1 MKDRRIVWCVRRST
15 WLVVA
20 AVAAVGIAAVVDA
33 LPTEQTLN
41 EQGPEQTS
49 ALDRRPRPAGAF
61 DARGVL
67 YYTDDLCRLRAV
79 ALPSFTPVSALEWD
93 ECGFSLSPA
102 GGTVMGSGV
111 VWQSQG
117 ERRAAAISGLVYV
130 VVDSTGLEYRLTGTA
145 PAFRPDGTLT
155 FVRDGAIVQASDL
168 CASSPPYPG
177 CERVLV
183 TRRDLLEPLQT
194 KEAAAEAEVKAIAW
208 LTQTS
213 LAAAFSFGDADDHVI
228 AIYEGTN
235 LVRTISG
242 FGGRV
247 TELLVSPGRSYAA
260 ARLERPSGFVLI
272 DADGEPFILEEI
284 QRDFSGRPPF
294 TGGRA
299 LTWSPDDAWTA
310 IARKET
316 IVFFRMGPEHPDVV
330 HVPLVAHDLAWVSVP
345 FDGPAPDH
353 VPSAG

>member
-1 MKDRRIVWCVRRST
+1 VQRGSWA
-15 WLVVA
+15 VVA

-33 LPTEQTLN
+33 LPTERAADPARSPATMEL
-41 EQGPEQTS
+41 EK
-49 ALDRRPRPAGAF
+49 RPRSAETF
-61 DARGVL
+61 DAKGVL

-102 GGTVMGSGV
+102 GGAVMGSGV
-111 VWQSQG
+111 VWESQG

-130 VVDSTGLEYRLTGTA
+130 VVDSAGLEYRLTGTA

-155 FVRDGAIVQASDL
+155 FVRDGAIIQASDL

-177 CERVLV
+177 CERVLL

-194 KEAAAEAEVKAIAW
+194 NAAAADTEVKAIAW
-208 LTQTS
+208 LTETR
-213 LAAAFSFGDADDHVI
+213 LAAAFAFGDADDHVI

-235 LVRTISG
+235 LVGTIAG

-247 TELLVSPGRSYAA
+247 TDLLVSPGRSYAA
-260 ARLERPSGFVLI
+260 ARLERPSGFVLL

-299 LTWSPDDAWTA
+299 LTWSPDDTWTA
-310 IARKET
+310 IARRET
-316 IVFFRMGPEHPDVV
+316 LVFFRMGPERPDVV
-330 HVPLVAHDLAWVSVP
+330 HVPLVAHDLAWVSIP
-345 FDGPAPDH
+345 GEEPAPDH
-353 VPSAG
+353 TVTGTS